1 MNEQANRSINPD
13 LEAFIEVFQGRGWT
27 LIDAGETDAE
37 FQRPALRA
45 RSLWGAPDVG
55 FFFFFLDFFFLF
67 FFFFRWALGRL
78 RGLHKAVDRLQIQVT
93 DDGELIEKREL
104 VRMSDYDRAI
114 ELNPGDTGVYYKRG
128 ISHHV
133 LGQDELAIAD
143 FDRVVELNPR
153 NTDGYFRRAVVRGS
167 RGEVAEAIADL
178 QQALSVAEDPD
189 DRAEIEEL
197 MEDLRPR

>member
-45 RSLWGAPDVG
+45 GSPWGA
-55 FFFFFLDFFFLF
+55 LDIY
-67 FFFFRWALGRL
+67 FFRWALGRL

-93 DDGELIEKREL
+93 NDGELIEKREL
-104 VRMSDYDRAI
+104 VRMSVYDRAI
-114 ELNPGDTGVYYKRG
+114 ELNPGDTGAYYKRG

-143 FDRVVELNPR
+143 FDHVVELDSR
-153 NTDGYFRRAVVRGS
+153 NTDGYFRRAVVRAS

-178 QQALSVAEDPD
+178 QQALSVSDDPD

-197 MEDLRPR
+197 MEDLRRR